1 LPSDFMRGSETRG
14 RRAARK
20 GGGQQR
26 KELCCH
32 MGVPTSIMY
41 TFFMILHLSLI
52 LTFINYCQL
61 FMMVVDLV
69 MVFLYVSVLCSGYVF
84 QHVGGT

>member
-1 LPSDFMRGSETRG
+1 
-14 RRAARK
+14 
-20 GGGQQR
+20 
-26 KELCCH
+26 

-69 MVFLYVSVLCSGYVF
+69 MVFLYVIWEHVMLEVFTLGRMRKIRSGKLHNLRNSFSFKYVLIKI
-84 QHVGGT
+84 

>member
-1 LPSDFMRGSETRG
+1 
-14 RRAARK
+14 
-20 GGGQQR
+20 
-26 KELCCH
+26 
-32 MGVPTSIMY
+32 MY